1 VTPGTYPIFVY
12 RGDSYNWQFTLWQDT
27 IKTQPVDLTGVTGK
41 AEIRTAA
48 AGTLITSMVVT
59 ITQPN
64 ILNVRLPAT
73 NSALLTKVGGFWDL
87 QLTYTNSDVQTVVSG
102 SVTVTMDVTDSAASL
117 LLVETEATDT
127 GLPLGPRRIA

>member
-1 VTPGTYPIFVY
+1 MTPGTYPIFVY
-12 RGDSYNWQFTLWQDT
+12 RGDSYLWTFTLWQDT
-27 IKTQPVDLTGVTGK
+27 AGTQPVDLTGVTGK

-59 ITQPN
+59 VTQPN
-64 ILNVRLPAT
+64 ILNVRLPAN

-87 QLTYTNSDVQTVVSG
+87 QLTYTNTDVQTVVSG
-102 SVTVTMDVTDSAASL
+102 SVTVTMDVTNSAASL
-117 LLVETEATDT
+117 LLVEQEADP